1 MGKLTLGFRAKIF
14 LLTLPIVFFV
24 DLAVIGTYIFMDR
37 REQLK
42 QRKESGSIFSQNFNK
57 QLLPLMKTKNY
68 PVLSSFIYNLA
79 GMKNVLYATVQDPQ
93 GNIITKSE
101 NSERFFMEKKKIKDI
116 YSSEIYTLRK
126 YFNPGSKT
134 WVDEIH
140 IPLFEGTIQHGSI
153 QIGYAHALLTGAAV
167 TMIKIGLLAGGAII
181 LLSLPLSFLTASI
194 LTRPVRKF
202 IKDIKIIDEGNL
214 NHKVNIPARDEIG
227 RLAKEFNSLTT
238 NLKNTLEEK
247 DDYARKLADMNVN
260 LEKLVEQRTEQL
272 KKTYVDLQQTH
283 SELKQTHGELQRTQA
298 QLVQS
303 EKMASLGQLVA
314 GIAHELNNPISFIY
328 GNMDHLESY
337 VQEMKTLITTF
348 TNLNFLSP
356 EEKKQVDEM
365 VQNADL
371 DFVLQDLDKLIKSC
385 RNGAERTKNI
395 VTSLRNFSRLDEAEY
410 KKADIHEGLDSTL
423 DILTSYYKNRITV
436 HKDYGPL
443 PKIPCFASQL
453 NQVFMNL
460 LANASQAIEG
470 KGDLWIKTSIKDK
483 KALISIK
490 DSGKGVSEENIKK
503 LFTPFFTTKPV
514 GQGTGLGLSVS
525 YGIIQKHNGRIEVE
539 SKVGVGTTFTIELPL
554 EGVKNEKT

>member
-68 PVLSSFIYNLA
+68 PVLSSFINNLA

-101 NSERFFMEKKKIKDI
+101 NSERFFMEKKKINDI

-126 YFNPGSKT
+126 YFNPVSKT

-140 IPLFEGTIQHGSI
+140 IPLFEEGVQHGSI

-167 TMIKIGLLAGGAII
+167 TMIKIGLFAGGTVI
-181 LLSLPLSFLTASI
+181 LLSLPLSFMTSSI

-272 KKTYVDLQQTH
+272 KKAYVDLQQ
-283 SELKQTHGELQRTQA
+283 TQA

-328 GNMDHLESY
+328 GNMDHLEGY
-337 VQEMKTLITTF
+337 VQEMKNLITTF

-356 EEKKQVDEM
+356 EERKQVDEI

-371 DFVLQDLDKLIKSC
+371 NFILQDLDKLIKSC

-395 VTSLRNFSRLDEAEY
+395 VTSLRNFSRL
-410 KKADIHEGLDSTL
+410 
-423 DILTSYYKNRITV
+423 
-436 HKDYGPL
+436 
-443 PKIPCFASQL
+443 
-453 NQVFMNL
+453 
-460 LANASQAIEG
+460 
-470 KGDLWIKTSIKDK
+470 
-483 KALISIK
+483 
-490 DSGKGVSEENIKK
+490 
-503 LFTPFFTTKPV
+503 
-514 GQGTGLGLSVS
+514 
-525 YGIIQKHNGRIEVE
+525 
-539 SKVGVGTTFTIELPL
+539 
-554 EGVKNEKT
+554 